1 MLKFE
6 GRIRLTFRPAA
17 GESHNRGIREMN
29 TLETVLDTNVLIA
42 ALRSRRGASFQLL
55 RRVGHERWRWHLST
69 ALFLE
74 YEAVARREAQHF
86 WLHPN
91 RIEDVLDFLA
101 ASGQEHAVSFRW
113 RPFLNDP
120 NDDFIL
126 ELAVAANV
134 RYIVTHNLR
143 NFAGVE
149 SFGLEAITP
158 AQMLL
163 KLQEN
168 K

>member
-1 MLKFE
+1 
-6 GRIRLTFRPAA
+6 
-17 GESHNRGIREMN
+17 MN
-29 TLETVLDTNVLIA
+29 NLETVLDTNVLIA
-42 ALRSRRGASFQLL
+42 ALRSRRGASFELL
-55 RRVGHERWRWHLST
+55 RLIGDARWRLHLST
-69 ALFLE
+69 ALLLE

-91 RIEDVLDFLA
+91 RIEDVLNFLA
-101 ASGQEHAVSFRW
+101 AAGQEHAISFRW

-120 NDDFIL
+120 GDDFIL
-126 ELAVAANV
+126 ELAVAANA

-149 SFGLEAITP
+149 NFGLEAIAP
-158 AQMLL
+158 ARMLL